1 MNEYEESSRLTDEE
15 YTERRIEKWI
25 REKDGL
31 EERVKSLRE
40 QLPRDKQIE
49 CLKKAQ
55 EKLKQQL
62 AEYNEEIAALE
73 NGGHAEEDQ
82 SIQ

>member
-1 MNEYEESSRLTDEE
+1 MNEYEESGRLTDEE

-40 QLPRDKQIE
+40 QLPRDRQIE
-49 CLKKAQ
+49 YLKKAQ

-73 NGGHAEEDQ
+73 NGGDTEEQ
-82 SIQ
+82 Q